1 MTHINTTHKAL
12 ATGYLPGPGLANR
25 ARHASRSL
33 RAVIRAR
40 RLDHSR
46 AGTLLRKLDAYRR
59 EGAADGVRMFFQM
72 YGEAVRSVAGGMA

>member
-1 MTHINTTHKAL
+1 MARHPAYIPDPA
-12 ATGYLPGPGLANR
+12 LANR

-59 EGAADGVRMFFQM
+59 EGAADGLRMFFAD
-72 YGEAVRSVAGGMA
+72 YAPAVRFVTRGAAA